1 MKLKELFA
9 GSNGKKGKEKSGEKK
24 AEGKSSPQESKDAT
38 ETKDEK
44 KDKPQKDQSR
54 EERIKLKK
62 HAMGWPSEVDGTEV
76 DVILEV
82 PEIKVD
88 KIRINVEDI
97 DARVN
102 LHVKAID
109 FVQINA
115 GVHVHLDKVEVV
127 IKGVR
132 AEAYLQVRLARV
144 KSVLVRV
151 MEMLDNNADMLADV
165 LKPIAQGVGHATG
178 EVGRGTKKTLGG
190 VGAGVNK
197 VTN

>member
-1 MKLKELFA
+1 MKLKELF
-9 GSNGKKGKEKSGEKK
+9 GRSNGKKEKEKPDKKK
-24 AEGKSSPQESKDAT
+24 AARKNNPEESKDTT
-38 ETKDEK
+38 ETKGEV
-44 KDKPQKDQSR
+44 KDKPQKEQTR
-54 EERIKLKK
+54 EERIRLKE
-62 HAMGWPSEVDGTEV
+62 HTMGWPSEVDGTEV

-82 PEIKVD
+82 PEVKVD

-165 LKPIAQGVGHATG
+165 LKPIAKGVGHATG

-190 VGAGVNK
+190 VGAGVDK
-197 VTN
+197 VAN

>member
-1 MKLKELFA
+1 
-9 GSNGKKGKEKSGEKK
+9 
-24 AEGKSSPQESKDAT
+24 
-38 ETKDEK
+38 
-44 KDKPQKDQSR
+44 
-54 EERIKLKK
+54 
-62 HAMGWPSEVDGTEV
+62 MGWPSEIDGTEV

-115 GVHVHLDKVEVV
+115 GVHVHLDKVEVI

-144 KSVLVRV
+144 KSILVRV

-165 LKPIAQGVGHATG
+165 LKPIARGVGHATG
-178 EVGRGTKKTLGG
+178 EVGKGTKKTLGG
-190 VGAGVNK
+190 VGAGVK
-197 VTN
+197 EVTN